1 MMLEEIYEIHKDE
14 IRKRLLDF
22 KKIWFSSDE
31 DIFTE
36 MAFCMFTPQTKAHAG
51 WNAATALRKD
61 GLLFK
66 GYAKDIGPI
75 LSSSGVRFYKNKT
88 RYLLENRDKF
98 YPKTKIK
105 LKEYFSN
112 DIFTTRKNLKNN
124 VKGWG
129 WKEASHFLRNIG
141 LGENIAI
148 LDRHILR
155 TLLSLG
161 VIEDIP
167 HNLNKEY
174 FEVEKKMIDYCNQVG
189 ISSGAMDMVM
199 WYNVNGEFFK

>member
-14 IRKRLLDF
+14 IEKRLLDF
-22 KKIWFSSDE
+22 KKVWLSTDE

-51 WNAATALRKD
+51 WRAATALRK
-61 GLLFK
+61 GSLLFK
-66 GYAKDIGPI
+66 GEAGEIGQI
-75 LSSSGVRFYKNKT
+75 LSSSGVRFHKNKT

-105 LKEYFSN
+105 IEEYLSEDILTAREGLKK
-112 DIFTTRKNLKNN
+112 D

-141 LGENIAI
+141 FGQDIAI

-161 VIEDIP
+161 VIEDIS

-174 FEVEKKMIDYCNQVG
+174 LAIEEKMIDYCNKVG
-189 ISSGAMDMVM
+189 ISAAAMDMVM